1 MGCTSTVNS
10 FKNNL
15 LQRPHGFES
24 LHSVL
29 FRFNAKNDT
38 GIAYSFYIRY
48 RYTKFRSVSLY
59 RMSLVFLKMVMLLPT
74 GTYRFKRYTYVYL
87 CAPLDTAKFFKIVF
101 PQQEFEERITYPDH
115 DPAKIY
121 GSGSL

>member
-24 LHSVL
+24 LHSVML
-29 FRFNAKNDT
+29 RFNAKNDT

-59 RMSLVFLKMVMLLPT
+59 RMSLVFFLMVMLLVPIALNDT
-74 GTYRFKRYTYVYL
+74 LTCRYL

-101 PQQEFEERITYPDH
+101 PQQEFEERISYPDH